1 MSVLK
6 THINRLTQALAEAR
20 EIISNLLPMAEQARA
35 QVSHDGSCGPWESCD
50 AECMAAHYDTKSIGR
65 ALDFLR
71 DNTGE
76 GFVTVVIGDE
86 VQYHD
91 EEETA
96 ADLYIQLALQ
106 AEQLKTLRNRLDSML
121 GRPIVLPSKAINTCI
136 NCDSVIQTNE

>member
-1 MSVLK
+1 MSGVT
-6 THINRLTQALAEAR
+6 THIKRLTQALAEAR
-20 EIISNLLPMAEQARA
+20 EIISNLLPMAEQART

-50 AECMAAHYDTKSIGR
+50 SECMAAYYDTKNIGR
-65 ALDFLR
+65 AEDFLR

-96 ADLYIQLALQ
+96 ADPYIQLALQ
-106 AEQLKTLRNRLDSML
+106 AEQLETLRKRLDVIQV
-121 GRPIVLPSKAINTCI
+121 RPIVLPSKAINTCI